1 MSGNKPEG
9 VGANAKQYLKEEYK
23 KAYAEMKGDKGIRGV
38 APESFDKND
47 TVQRNRDR
55 NGGLARDAQGKKIV
69 NANRYRDP
77 AELGLKQWD
86 GS

>member
-1 MSGNKPEG
+1 MAPNKPEG
-9 VGANAKQYLKEEYK
+9 VGANAKSYILEQEK

-38 APESFDKND
+38 APETFDKND
-47 TVQRNRDR
+47 TVQRNRDI